1 MAREFQ
7 VTLDSSD
14 PGAHAA
20 FWAEALHYVLQP
32 PPDGFAGWDDALE
45 AWGVPP
51 ERRNDR
57 SALVDPDGAGPR
69 LFFQRVASEG
79 DARGARG
86 MARSYDQ
93 AVLRTLPVVGLE
105 GSRAEAERWY
115 LKAAELEAQ
124 RR

>member
-1 MAREFQ
+1 P
-7 VTLDSSD
+7 V
-14 PGAHAA
+14 AA
-20 FWAEALHYVLQP
+20 LAAPAPNPKL
-32 PPDGFAGWDDALE
+32 DALVARGE
-45 AWGVPP
+45 Q
-51 ERRNDR
+51 
-57 SALVDPDGAGPR
+57 LLTAGEVAAAR